1 MSEARCEV
9 PPAGWWCS
17 RSPGHDGPCA
27 ARETAR
33 HLRKRRRAWN
43 RRMLRRWR
51 TPLQMVLML
60 SEVIVSPTAGSKPG
74 GRLQR
79 GRS

>member
-1 MSEARCEV
+1 MSETRCEV

-17 RSPGHDGPCA
+17 RVPVHDGPCA
-27 ARETAR
+27 AREAAW
-33 HLRKRRRAWN
+33 HLRKRRREWI

-60 SEVIVSPTAGSKPG
+60 SEVIVSPTMGMKPG
-74 GRLQR
+74 GRLAR
-79 GRS
+79 GKP